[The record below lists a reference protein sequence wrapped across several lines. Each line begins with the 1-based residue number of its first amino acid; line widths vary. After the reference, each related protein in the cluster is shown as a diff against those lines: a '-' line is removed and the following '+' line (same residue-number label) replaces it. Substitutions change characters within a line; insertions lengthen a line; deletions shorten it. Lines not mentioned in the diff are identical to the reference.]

1 MVETSIGEASQRR
14 VRIATE
20 SQVDEAH
27 TAFGHKIKTSGSTLS
42 ITFKSGVSVE
52 IDIISPSAP
61 AYPYVSKV
69 SITGVDYLAAV
80 GLCGN
85 FNGVSADDV
94 PPYQK
99 GFSYHYDSSLF
110 SEQRVSTLQSCNSGY
125 NTGLGVPSCDIWVG
139 FSLPS
144 VPPTPPLPIDAI
156 TCPAGSHLAANPED
170 GCKWCVVGETFQPI
184 RTIRQT
190 CDEIT
195 QPACSAL
202 SRIEVHAPT
211 ASSDRVCTNTTTTTT
226 STTTTT
232 TSTSLFV

>member
-61 AYPYVSKV
+61 AYPYVSKI

-99 GFSYHYDSSLF
+99 RVLLSLRQQLVF
-110 SEQRVSTLQSCNSGY
+110 RAKGK
-125 NTGLGVPSCDIWVG
+125 
-139 FSLPS
+139 
-144 VPPTPPLPIDAI
+144 
-156 TCPAGSHLAANPED
+156 HLA
-170 GCKWCVVGETFQPI
+170 KLQF
-184 RTIRQT
+184 
-190 CDEIT
+190 
-195 QPACSAL
+195 
-202 SRIEVHAPT
+202 RIQHGVRCAIMRHLGG
-211 ASSDRVCTNTTTTTT
+211 V
-226 STTTTT
+226 
-232 TSTSLFV
+232 